1 MLSYVQA
8 LLPLSVGVTGLPPRE
23 SSDRA
28 PSASDLEAGP
38 SGGAAAGGSG
48 PRALATDSAPSA
60 TPRLRCSEACRG
72 LRHAPQPAPHRIVLP
87 PSSSTRR
94 SGARAHARP
103 ARRRGGGG
111 WRRRAPLAR

>member
-8 LLPLSVGVTGLPPRE
+8 LLPLSVGVTGLE

-48 PRALATDSAPSA
+48 P
-60 TPRLRCSEACRG
+60 
-72 LRHAPQPAPHRIVLP
+72 
-87 PSSSTRR
+87 
-94 SGARAHARP
+94 
-103 ARRRGGGG
+103 
-111 WRRRAPLAR
+111 

>member
-28 PSASDLEAGP
+28 ISASDLEAGP

-48 PRALATDSAPSA
+48 P
-60 TPRLRCSEACRG
+60 
-72 LRHAPQPAPHRIVLP
+72 
-87 PSSSTRR
+87 
-94 SGARAHARP
+94 
-103 ARRRGGGG
+103 
-111 WRRRAPLAR
+111 